1 MHLPKDFITQMNDLI
16 GREECDKLIEALD
29 STPPTSIRLNPTK
42 PYETI
47 PQGTAVPCCSNAS
60 YLSERPTFTFDPLFH
75 AGTYY
80 VQEASS
86 MFVDYILRK
95 WIRSIDC
102 TQDDKINNK
111 DNKKGLTVL
120 DLCAAPGGKSTLT
133 LSALPEGSVLIANEI
148 VRQRANIL
156 AENIIKWGAPNTIV
170 TNNCASDFQALGEV
184 FDLIIC
190 DAPCSGEGMFRKD
203 PQSIDEWSI
212 SNVEMCRERQREIL
226 TDIWECLQPN
236 GLLIYST
243 CTYNTQEN
251 EENVAWAAETL
262 NAEIVDLKVSKE
274 WNITGN
280 LMKDKTFSAFHFFPH
295 RTTGEGF
302 FTAVLRKHTEE
313 MVNSHPTK
321 EKKIDRRQSIGKE
334 HPFPREVKAWVST
347 DKELSFSSTD
357 TTLSAFPYQHTGLLS
372 QALTHLKVIHHG
384 ITLATMK
391 GKAIIPAHSLAM
403 STALNRSA
411 FPTAE
416 LSEEEAIA
424 YLRTES
430 ITLPPNVPKGFVL
443 LTFHDQ
449 PLGFVKNL
457 GTRANNLYPSEWR
470 IRKNLLTPNS

>member
-1 MHLPKDFITQMNDLI
+1 MQLPNDFTAQMSSIL
-16 GREECDKLIEALD
+16 GEEECAKLIRTLN
-29 STPPTSIRLNPTK
+29 STQPTSIRVNPAK
-42 PYETI
+42 PCETI
-47 PQGTAVPCCSNAS
+47 PQGTTVPWCSNGI
-60 YLSERPTFTFDPLFH
+60 YLSERPSFTFDPLFH
-75 AGTYY
+75 AGAYY

-95 WIRSIDC
+95 WIRSFDC
-102 TQDDKINNK
+102 AQEDKINNQEDK
-111 DNKKGLTVL
+111 INNQEDKKGLTVL

-203 PQSIDEWSI
+203 PQSIDEWSV
-212 SNVEMCRERQREIL
+212 SNVAMCRERQREIL
-226 TDIWECLQPN
+226 ADIWQCLKPN

-243 CTYNTQEN
+243 CTYNTYEN
-251 EENVAWAAETL
+251 EENVAWAAHTL
-262 NAEIVDLKVSKE
+262 NAEILGIKVPKE
-274 WNITGN
+274 WGITGN
-280 LMKDKTFSAFHFFPH
+280 LIKEQTFSAFHFFPH
-295 RTTGEGF
+295 RTSGEGF
-302 FTAVLRKHTEE
+302 FAAVLRKPAEE
-313 MVNSHPTK
+313 AGNSCPIK
-321 EKKIDRRQSIGKE
+321 DKKKGRRQSKE
-334 HPFPREVKAWVST
+334 IPFPKEVKAWINQT
-347 DKELSFSSTD
+347 ANFDFSATD
-357 TTLSAFPYQHTGLLS
+357 TTLSAFPIQHTALLS
-372 QALTHLKVIHHG
+372 QALNHLKVIHHG
-384 ITLATMK
+384 ITLATIK

-416 LSEEEAIA
+416 LNEEDAIA

-430 ITLPPNVPKGFVL
+430 ITLPPSVPQGFVL
-443 LTFHDQ
+443 LTYHNQ

-470 IRKNLLTPNS
+470 IRKH

>member
-1 MHLPKDFITQMNDLI
+1 MHLPKDFITQMNGLL

-29 STPPTSIRLNPTK
+29 STPPTSIRLNPAK
-42 PYETI
+42 PCETI
-47 PQGTAVPCCSNAS
+47 LERTAVPWCSNGR
-60 YLSERPTFTFDPLFH
+60 YLSERPSFTFDPLFH

-86 MFVDYILRK
+86 MFVDYILRE
-95 WIRSIDC
+95 WISSYDC
-102 TQDDKINNK
+102 AQDDKVIKQDDKN
-111 DNKKGLTVL
+111 GLTVL

-148 VRQRANIL
+148 VRQRAYIL

-212 SNVEMCRERQREIL
+212 GNVEMCRERQREIL
-226 TDIWECLQPN
+226 TDIWECLKPN

-262 NAEIVDLKVSKE
+262 NAEIVDIKVPEE

-280 LMKDKTFSAFHFFPH
+280 LMKEKTFSVFHFFPH

-302 FTAVLRKHTEE
+302 FAAVLRKPTEE
-313 MVNSHPTK
+313 ATNSRPTK
-321 EKKIDRRQSIGKE
+321 EKKKDRRQGKGKE
-334 HPFPREVKAWVST
+334 QPFPKEVKAWVHAT
-347 DKELSFSSTD
+347 EDFAFSSAD
-357 TTLSAFPYQHTGLLS
+357 TTISAFPSQHTGLLS

-430 ITLPPNVPKGFVL
+430 ITLPPNVPQGFVL

-470 IRKNLLTPNS
+470 IRKNF